1 MGAIRMCGF
10 YFYSESEQTL
20 KCNSGEYYPIRMK
33 IDSFGEI
40 RKRIISEFLDLVILS
55 VLYYQSDHVS
65 GYDIIKYL
73 HERFGFRASP
83 GSVYSNLYALERQG
97 LLKAWQIGKKRVYAL
112 TPEGRKTTK
121 FNIDAKDRI
130 GKFLSSI
137 LE

>member
-1 MGAIRMCGF
+1 
-10 YFYSESEQTL
+10 
-20 KCNSGEYYPIRMK
+20 MK

-40 RKRIISEFLDLVILS
+40 KKRILSEFLDLVILS

-65 GYDIIKYL
+65 GYDILKYL

-97 LLKAWQIGKKRVYAL
+97 LLKAWQIGKKRVYTL
-112 TPEGRKTTK
+112 TPKGKKTTK